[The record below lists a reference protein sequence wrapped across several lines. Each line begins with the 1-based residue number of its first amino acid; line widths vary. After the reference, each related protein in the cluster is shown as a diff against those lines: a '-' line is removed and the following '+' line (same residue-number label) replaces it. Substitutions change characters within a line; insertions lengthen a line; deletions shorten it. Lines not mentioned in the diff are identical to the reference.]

1 MAKQRT
7 TRSRRRRASPA
18 ALPFLY
24 YAGDHPDDVYRSTA
38 LTVFFAKAPG
48 KAARA
53 TIVRDLPP
61 PLRELVW
68 FVGST
73 LHVASME
80 FPDADVMMAYHRP
93 AIAFARKHGLTMESP
108 ERCEMII
115 EKFDSEAPRVAW
127 NALFAHIERW
137 VTDVAAAHRV
147 VFVYADAPLDRDS
160 WREQPPATDAALATV
175 IVPHLTK
182 VFAEPEVR
190 DERGEFLQSVGLDVG
205 ARAAQHGVPADLIV
219 ALAVEAVAARPETE
233 STWREDVLAKIAPD
247 AELAT
252 DGDVAGF
259 LAKAGKPFP
268 DHAWWAIAALDAD
281 NPSHRAFLLAVGPV
295 AASQERIY
303 SSALSRLLTA
313 AVAERDLELAT
324 SLLRHEREL
333 GDSGWL
339 LGKLG
344 HDATNAHAW
353 DLAER
358 LLVAGL
364 AVHEPHEATASN
376 LIYSLDLRMDFETV
390 DPARVRRALELA
402 VPHGKRNPM
411 VYGNAAYLYARI
423 GDRRAAK
430 AMVARAKKARYKGL
444 AELMKDPD
452 IADLFRRPA

>member
-1 MAKQRT
+1 MARQRT
-7 TRSRRRRASPA
+7 
-18 ALPFLY
+18 LPFRY

-48 KAARA
+48 SAARA
-53 TIVRDLPP
+53 AIVRDLPP
-61 PLRELVW
+61 PLREVVW

-73 LHVASME
+73 LHVASTE
-80 FPDADVMMAYHRP
+80 FPDADVMIAYHRP
-93 AIAFARKHGLTMESP
+93 AIAFARRLGLTMESP
-108 ERCEMII
+108 ERYDLIV
-115 EKFDSEAPRVAW
+115 EKFDHEAPRAAW
-127 NALFAHIERW
+127 NAFFAHIERW
-137 VTDVAAAHRV
+137 TTHLAAARRV
-147 VFVYADAPLDRDS
+147 MFIYADAPPDREG
-160 WREQPPATDAALATV
+160 WREQPPATDAALAKV

-182 VFAEPEVR
+182 VFGEPEVR
-190 DERGEFLQSVGLDVG
+190 DERGEFLQNVGLDVG
-205 ARAAQHGVPADLIV
+205 ARAARSGVPTELIV
-219 ALAVEAVAARPETE
+219 GLAVAAVAARRETE
-233 STWREDVLAKIAPD
+233 PTWREDVLAEIAPHAELAPSRVAPPPKTF

-252 DGDVAGF
+252 AGDVAGF
-259 LAKAGKPFP
+259 LVKAGKPFP
-268 DHAWWAIAALDAD
+268 DHAWWAIAGLDAD
-281 NPSHRAFLLAVGPV
+281 SPNHRAFLLAVGPV
-295 AASQERIY
+295 AASQDRIDR
-303 SSALSRLLTA
+303 SALSRLLTA

-333 GDSGWL
+333 GDAGWL

-402 VPHGKRNPM
+402 APHGERNPM
-411 VYGNAAYLYARI
+411 VYGNAAFLYARL

-452 IADLFRRPA
+452 IADLFQ